1 MHIRPAELNDIA
13 ALVKLGKT
21 LLSLPTVYDFE
32 YYELEENFNELFGNW
47 IKDQLNHPSQFILV
61 AQNPADGKIVG
72 FISGFIK
79 YLYPWFKTKSVG
91 HISYMI
97 IDHNFRRRG
106 IGKMLENAAT
116 SWFKSK
122 NISYVE
128 VYVEEPNMTARS
140 AWNKY
145 GFLPFKKFLRKKI

>member
-1 MHIRPAELNDIA
+1 
-13 ALVKLGKT
+13 
-21 LLSLPTVYDFE
+21 
-32 YYELEENFNELFGNW
+32 
-47 IKDQLNHPSQFILV
+47 
-61 AQNPADGKIVG
+61 
-72 FISGFIK
+72 
-79 YLYPWFKTKSVG
+79 
-91 HISYMI
+91 MI

-128 VYVEEPNMTARS
+128 VYVEEPNITARS